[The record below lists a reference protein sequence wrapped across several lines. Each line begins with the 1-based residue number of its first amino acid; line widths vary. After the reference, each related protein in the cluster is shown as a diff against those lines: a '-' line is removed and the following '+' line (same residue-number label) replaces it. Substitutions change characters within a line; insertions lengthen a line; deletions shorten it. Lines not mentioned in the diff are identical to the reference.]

1 MIVAGQV
8 VDPALRAGV
17 DGRDAGILVGHG
29 QGRLDPGLGLG
40 AIVRLDGLDS
50 EKRLQDQEPA
60 HILSF
65 CSAYEWSRTF
75 RDAQSLC
82 HTTWALQSASETA
95 VSGLN

>member
-40 AIVRLDGLDS
+40 AIVRLDGY
-50 EKRLQDQEPA
+50 KRLQDKELA
-60 HILSF
+60 HKLLSL
-65 CSAYEWSRTF
+65 AKVH
-75 RDAQSLC
+75 DVAPGK
-82 HTTWALQSASETA
+82 ALQDRR
-95 VSGLN
+95 